1 MNTKAHLKPIWLTA
15 LFVIGAAFAVNS
27 QSRYTIDLPNSSVV
41 VKGTS
46 TLHDWEMKAAE
57 FTAYAVTEAKGAD
70 AIVINEG
77 MAAFKSAK
85 LLSES
90 SGMDKKAHEALKVSK
105 YPEIVFKVTSP
116 AQLGLANQK
125 GQLKGDLTIAGVTK
139 QVAVPVSLLA
149 QGTNKWILNATMKF
163 KMSDY
168 GIAPP
173 TALMGT
179 VKSGDEIEMVFKLT
193 FKK

>member
-1 MNTKAHLKPIWLTA
+1 MSTNAVFRSTRLMAILLVGTVLTA
-15 LFVIGAAFAVNS
+15 NA
-27 QSRYTIDLPNSSVV
+27 QSRVTIDFANSSVV

-46 TLHDWEMKAAE
+46 TLHDWEMKATE
-57 FTAYAVTEAKGAD
+57 YLVYAVTEEKGAD

-77 MAAFKSAK
+77 AATFKSAK
-85 LLSES
+85 ILSES

-105 YPEIVFKVTSP
+105 FPEIVFKVTSP

-139 QVAVPVSLLA
+139 QVVVPVSILS
-149 QGTNKWILNATMKF
+149 QGTNKWVLNASMKF

-168 GIAPP
+168 GIVPP

-179 VKSGDEIEMVFKLT
+179 VKSGDAIEMDFKLA